1 MSQNVILTT
10 QLLGRMINM
19 NLGGMLN
26 VCRNMSTDYTSEFGN
41 KERQIGDNFDIPK
54 PQRFQGG
61 DGIAYEPEP
70 LFDTK
75 VNVKVDQ
82 FSKVHFECN
91 DIEKTLSLSYIQK
104 KYAKPIALALA
115 NKINSR
121 AAKFIALNTFN
132 SVGTPGTN
140 PNALL
145 TYLNAGDKLV
155 RLGLPA
161 NEDLSIIINRSMGST
176 YIDANKT
183 LYNAAGIISE
193 QMEQGKPANKQLGYT
208 WFSDETL
215 YKRTTG
221 AYGGTPLV
229 DTAGQVADGGNNA
242 TMTLKTRGW
251 TAAAAPRLK
260 VGDRFTLDS
269 VYSVH
274 PQTRQSTGDLQQF
287 VVLADFSSDGS
298 GNGSVSIAPAITPSG
313 QYQNVTVSPADGAAL
328 TLVGAASTNSTQGI
342 LMHEN
347 AYAFVSVPLD
357 NPDAKLGVD
366 AKNIRDEQTG
376 MNVSV
381 MRGYDI
387 SRRGNIFRAD
397 SLYGFA
403 WLFREMACI
412 IEAGA

>member
-1 MSQNVILTT
+1 MNNVILTT

-26 VCRNMSTDYTSEFGN
+26 VCRNMSTDYSAQFGN
-41 KERQIGDNFDIPK
+41 KERQIGDNFDVPK

-61 DGIAYEPEP
+61 DGIEWEPEP
-70 LFDTK
+70 LYDTK

-82 FSKVHFECN
+82 FSKVHFQCN

-104 KYAKPIALALA
+104 KYAKPIALALS

-132 SVGTPGTN
+132 SVGTPGTT

-145 TYLNAGDKLV
+145 TYLSAGDKLV
-155 RLGLPA
+155 RLGLPP
-161 NEDLSIIINRSMGST
+161 NEDLSMIINRTMGST

-193 QMEQGKPANKQLGYT
+193 QMEKGKVSNKQLGYT
-208 WFSDETL
+208 WYSDETL

-229 DTAGQVADGGNNA
+229 NGAGQAADGGNNA
-242 TMTLKTRGW
+242 TMTLVTDGW
-251 TAAAAPRLK
+251 TAAAATRLK
-260 VGDRFTLDS
+260 QGDRFTLDN

-287 VVLADFSSDGS
+287 VVLADAASDGS
-298 GNGSVSIAPAITPSG
+298 GNCSPVIAPAITPSG
-313 QYQNVTVSPADGAAL
+313 QQQNVTTSPADNAAL
-328 TLVGAASTNSTQGI
+328 TLVGAASTVSTQGI

-347 AYAFVSVPLD
+347 AFAFVSVPLD

-376 MNVSV
+376 MTISV
-381 MRGYDI
+381 MRAYDY
-387 SRRGNIFRAD
+387 RERTNVFRAD
-397 SLYGFA
+397 ALYGFA

-412 IEAGA
+412 VEAGL

>member
-1 MSQNVILTT
+1 
-10 QLLGRMINM
+10 MINM

-26 VCRNMSTDYTSEFGN
+26 VCRNMSTDYSAQFGN
-41 KERQIGDNFDIPK
+41 KERQIGDNFDVPK

-61 DGIAYEPEP
+61 DGIEWEPEP
-70 LFDTK
+70 LYDTK

-82 FSKVHFECN
+82 FSKVHFQCN

-104 KYAKPIALALA
+104 KYAKPIALALS

-132 SVGTPGTN
+132 SVGTPGTT

-145 TYLNAGDKLV
+145 TYLSAGDKLV
-155 RLGLPA
+155 RLGLPP
-161 NEDLSIIINRSMGST
+161 NEDLSMIINRTMGST

-193 QMEQGKPANKQLGYT
+193 QMEKGKVSNKQLGYT
-208 WFSDETL
+208 WYSDETL

-229 DTAGQVADGGNNA
+229 NGAGQAADGGNNA
-242 TMTLKTRGW
+242 TMTLVTDGW
-251 TAAAAPRLK
+251 TAAAATRLK
-260 VGDRFTLDS
+260 QGDRFTLDN

-287 VVLADFSSDGS
+287 VVLADAASDGS
-298 GNGSVSIAPAITPSG
+298 GNCSPVIAPAITPSG
-313 QYQNVTVSPADGAAL
+313 QQQNVTTSPADNAAL
-328 TLVGAASTNSTQGI
+328 TLVGAASTVSTQGI

-347 AYAFVSVPLD
+347 AFAFVSVPLD

-376 MNVSV
+376 MTISV
-381 MRGYDI
+381 MRAYDY
-387 SRRGNIFRAD
+387 RERTNVFRAD
-397 SLYGFA
+397 ALYGFA

-412 IEAGA
+412 VEAGL

>member
-1 MSQNVILTT
+1 MNNVILTT

-26 VCRNMSTDYTSEFGN
+26 VCRNMSTDYSAQFGN
-41 KERQIGDNFDIPK
+41 KERQIGDNFDVPK

-61 DGIAYEPEP
+61 DGIEWEPEP
-70 LFDTK
+70 LYDTK

-82 FSKVHFECN
+82 FSKVHFQCN

-104 KYAKPIALALA
+104 KYAKPIALALS

-132 SVGTPGTN
+132 SVGTPGTT

-145 TYLNAGDKLV
+145 TYLSAGDKLV
-155 RLGLPA
+155 RLGLPP
-161 NEDLSIIINRSMGST
+161 NEDLSMIINRTMGST

-193 QMEQGKPANKQLGYT
+193 QMEKGKVSNKQLGYT
-208 WFSDETL
+208 WYSDETL

-229 DTAGQVADGGNNA
+229 NGAGQAADGGNNA
-242 TMTLKTRGW
+242 TMTLVTDGW
-251 TAAAAPRLK
+251 TAAAATRLK
-260 VGDRFTLDS
+260 QGDRFTLDN

-287 VVLADFSSDGS
+287 VVLADAASDGS
-298 GNGSVSIAPAITPSG
+298 GNCSTVIAPAITPSG
-313 QYQNVTVSPADGAAL
+313 QQQNVTTSPADNAAL
-328 TLVGAASTNSTQGI
+328 TLVGAASTVSTQGI

-347 AYAFVSVPLD
+347 AFAFVSVPLD

-376 MNVSV
+376 MTISV
-381 MRGYDI
+381 MRAYDY
-387 SRRGNIFRAD
+387 RERTNVFRAD
-397 SLYGFA
+397 ALYGFA

-412 IEAGA
+412 VEAGL